1 METRQKSRQVLS
13 GAEKTPQ
20 RSFFKA
26 IGLTREDLRKPLI
39 AIVNSWNEIV
49 PGHIHLRDLAG
60 HVKSAVWAAGGTP
73 LEFNTIA
80 ICDGIAMEHEGM
92 RMPLPS
98 RDIVADTVELMVRA
112 HGFDAMVMLASCDKI
127 VPGMLMAAARL
138 DIPAIMV
145 TGGASLPRGFF
156 SAAGRYGVNPY
167 EMVGQYRKGK
177 VTAEELETFKSCTCP
192 GAGSC
197 SQLGTANTMAIV
209 TEAMGMSLPGCATA
223 LAVSPEK
230 ARIARES
237 GRIIMDL
244 LAKGITPGKILTD
257 GALRNG
263 IRAALAVGGST
274 NITLH
279 IPAIA
284 AEGGRRIDLDVFDRL
299 SREIPHIVS
308 LGPHYILDLDRAG
321 GVPAMLGVLGDRME
335 TDCLT
340 VTGTTLGENCAAARV
355 LDPEVI
361 RTPEQ
366 AYHSEGGIAIL
377 KGNLAPGGAV
387 VKQSAVAPEM
397 MRFTGKAAVF
407 ENEEAAV
414 AAIFDGRV
422 RAGAVIVI
430 RNEGPQGGPGM
441 REMLGATSAV
451 MGMGLG
457 TAVAIVTDGRFSGAT
472 RGPAVGHVVPEAAA
486 GGPIAAVRDDDAITI
501 DIPSRR
507 LSIALTDEEIRE
519 RLAGFTPRPPS
530 RQGLLK
536 RYARLVRPANEGAV
550 LEG

>member
-1 METRQKSRQVLS
+1 MLA

-20 RSFFKA
+20 RSFYKA
-26 IGLTREDLRKPLI
+26 IGLTREDLQKPLI

-49 PGHIHLRDLAG
+49 PGHIHLRDLAN
-60 HVKSAVWAAGGTP
+60 HVKAAVWAAGGTP

-138 DIPAIMV
+138 NIPAIMV

-156 SAAGRYGVNPY
+156 SEEGRYEVNPY
-167 EMVGQYRKGK
+167 EMVGRYKKGQI
-177 VTAEELETFKSCTCP
+177 TAAELETFGSCACP

-237 GRIIMDL
+237 GRVIMKL
-244 LAKGITPGKILTD
+244 LAESITPARIMTE

-263 IRAALAVGGST
+263 IRAAMAVGGST

-284 AEGGRRIDLDVFDRL
+284 AECGRRIELEVFDRL

-321 GVPAMLGVLGDRME
+321 GVPAMVQILADRME
-335 TDCLT
+335 MGCLT
-340 VTGTTLGENCAAARV
+340 VTGSTLGDNCAAARV
-355 LDPEVI
+355 RDPEVI
-361 RTPEQ
+361 RSPER
-366 AYHSEGGIAIL
+366 AYHGEGGIAIL

-387 VKQSAVAPEM
+387 VKQSAIAPAM
-397 MRFTGKAAVF
+397 MRFSGKAIVF
-407 ENEEAAV
+407 ENEESAV
-414 AAIFDGRV
+414 DAIFSGRV
-422 RAGAVIVI
+422 SAGAVVVI
-430 RNEGPQGGPGM
+430 RNEGPKGGPGM

-457 TAVAIVTDGRFSGAT
+457 EAVAIVTDGRFSGAT
-472 RGPAVGHVVPEAAA
+472 RGPAVGHIVPEAAA
-486 GGPIAAVRDDDAITI
+486 GGPLAAVRDGDKIAI
-501 DIPSRR
+501 DIPARQLNVALPAEEIKRR
-507 LSIALTDEEIRE
+507 LASFLIK
-519 RLAGFTPRPPS
+519 TPAEKGVLR
-530 RQGLLK
+530 
-536 RYARLVRPANEGAV
+536 RYAKLVQPADEGAT
-550 LEG
+550 LG